1 MSRDFHTV
9 FLVALLTITPGFGQ
23 NYRGTYTMTS
33 GDVTLT
39 LTPRSGCCGPD
50 YRESGQYQGHPFPT
64 RGSYH
69 GRGRTGHLCR

>member
-1 MSRDFHTV
+1 MSRDFLAV
-9 FLVALLTITPGFGQ
+9 FVVALLTIALGFGQ

-39 LTPRSGCCGPD
+39 LTLDQDAAGRITGSLT
-50 YRESGQYQGHPFPT
+50 STKGHPFPT

-69 GRGRTGHLCR
+69 RRGRTGHLCR